1 VATVTAY
8 LGDYSSAMNSER
20 LISRHPLNNGLTL
33 EFWDYSRPIAGDR
46 WFVLLEVR
54 IAIPIRLGNLPA
66 ELRGQIDQ
74 VKETLGDEIIFSQ
87 KNERNFIAATEAPII
102 LKDMQDSFLDM
113 APRYFGHPDFAPRFI
128 RGKFAQKQELQRW
141 QRLDT
146 RQDDHS

>member
-1 VATVTAY
+1 
-8 LGDYSSAMNSER
+8 
-20 LISRHPLNNGLTL
+20 
-33 EFWDYSRPIAGDR
+33 
-46 WFVLLEVR
+46 VLLEVR
-54 IAIPIRLGNLPA
+54 IAIPIRLGNLPP

-87 KNERNFIAATEAPII
+87 KNERNFIAATEAPKI
-102 LKDMQDSFLDM
+102 LKDMQDRFLGM
-113 APRYFGHPDFAPRFI
+113 APGYFGHPDFAARFI

>member
-1 VATVTAY
+1 
-8 LGDYSSAMNSER
+8 MNSAR
-20 LISRHPLNNGLTL
+20 LMSRHPLKNGLTL

-54 IAIPIRLGNLPA
+54 IAIPIKLDNLPP
-66 ELRGQIDQ
+66 ELRGQADQ
-74 VKETLGDEIIFSQ
+74 VQETLGDEIIFSQ
-87 KNERNFIAATEAPII
+87 KTERNFIAATEAPKI
-102 LKDMQDSFLDM
+102 LQDMQASFLDM

>member
-1 VATVTAY
+1 
-8 LGDYSSAMNSER
+8 MNSAR
-20 LISRHPLNNGLTL
+20 LLSRHPLRNGLIL

-54 IAIPIRLGNLPA
+54 IVMPIRLDTLPP

-87 KNERNFIAATEAPII
+87 KNERNFIAATEAPKI
-102 LKDMQDSFLDM
+102 LKDMQASFLDM
-113 APRYFGHPDFAPRFI
+113 APGYFGHPDFAPRFI
-128 RGKFAQKQELQRW
+128 RGKFAQKQELLRW

>member
-1 VATVTAY
+1 
-8 LGDYSSAMNSER
+8 MNSER

-54 IAIPIRLGNLPA
+54 IAIPIRLDTLPP

-102 LKDMQDSFLDM
+102 LKDMQDRFLDM
-113 APRYFGHPDFAPRFI
+113 APGYFGHMNFAARFI
-128 RGKFAQKQELQRW
+128 RGKFAEKLSLQRW

>member
-1 VATVTAY
+1 
-8 LGDYSSAMNSER
+8 MNSAR
-20 LISRHPLNNGLTL
+20 LLSRHPLNNGLTL
-33 EFWDYSRPIAGDR
+33 EFWDYSRPLAGDR

-54 IAIPIRLGNLPA
+54 IAIPIRPDTLPP

-74 VKETLGDEIIFSQ
+74 VKEALGDEIIFSQ
-87 KNERNFIAATEAPII
+87 KNERNFIAATEAPKI
-102 LKDMQDSFLDM
+102 LQDMQDSFLDM
-113 APRYFGHPDFAPRFI
+113 APGYFGHPEFAARFI

>member
-1 VATVTAY
+1 
-8 LGDYSSAMNSER
+8 MNSER
-20 LISRHPLNNGLTL
+20 LISRHPLKNGLTL

-46 WFVLLEVR
+46 CFVLLEVR
-54 IAIPIRLGNLPA
+54 IAIPIRPDTLPPELG
-66 ELRGQIDQ
+66 GQIDQ

-87 KNERNFIAATEAPII
+87 KNERNFIAATEYPII
-102 LKDMQDSFLDM
+102 LKDMQDRFLDM
-113 APRYFGHPDFAPRFI
+113 APGYFGHPDFAARFI

>member
-1 VATVTAY
+1 
-8 LGDYSSAMNSER
+8 MNSAR
-20 LISRHPLNNGLTL
+20 LISRHALNNGLTL

-54 IAIPIRLGNLPA
+54 IAIPIRLGTLPP

-87 KNERNFIAATEAPII
+87 KNERNFIAATEAPKI
-102 LKDMQDSFLDM
+102 LKDMHASFLDM
-113 APRYFGHPDFAPRFI
+113 APGYFGHPDFAARFI
-128 RGKFAQKQELQRW
+128 RGKFAEKQELQRW

>member
-1 VATVTAY
+1 
-8 LGDYSSAMNSER
+8 MNSER
-20 LISRHPLNNGLTL
+20 LLSRLLLNNGLTL

-54 IAIPIRLGNLPA
+54 IAIPIRLDTLPP
-66 ELRGQIDQ
+66 ELRWQADQ

-87 KNERNFIAATEAPII
+87 KNERNFIAATEASKI

-113 APRYFGHPDFAPRFI
+113 APRYFGHPDFAARFI
-128 RGKFAQKQELQRW
+128 RGKFAEKQELQRW

>member
-1 VATVTAY
+1 
-8 LGDYSSAMNSER
+8 MNSER
-20 LISRHPLNNGLTL
+20 LLSRHPLNNGLTL

-54 IAIPIRLGNLPA
+54 IAIPIRPDTLPP

-87 KNERNFIAATEAPII
+87 KNERNFIAATEAPKI
-102 LKDMQDSFLDM
+102 LKNMQDSFLGM
-113 APRYFGHPDFAPRFI
+113 ASGYFGHPDFAPRFI

-146 RQDDHS
+146 RQDDH